1 MWHTY
6 TRDLFAKKKKKN
18 VPNTNSLF
26 KHLRFCKTEG
36 EKSVV
41 FFSTYIFT
49 SHFLNPTC
57 LLLVLLFLLT
67 HISCIQSLP
76 DPHSSTS
83 CNQDQPG
90 CRRRGVYHPRSAI
103 KTKTQKTKHYSLV
116 FFFPTIVLFPFASSH
131 IQLEKAHIAHYF
143 QIPQGIPADTTN
155 TSLSLEKRTK
165 KKKRVHL

>member
-1 MWHTY
+1 MYQTL
-6 TRDLFAKKKKKN
+6 TLCLNICVFVKQR
-18 VPNTNSLF
+18 
-26 KHLRFCKTEG
+26 G
-36 EKSVV
+36 EKVL

-83 CNQDQPG
+83 RNQDQPG

-103 KTKTQKTKHYSLV
+103 KTKTQKTKHYSLG
-116 FFFPTIVLFPFASSH
+116 FFFSNYRPVPLCKLPHSIRKGTYSSLLSNPPGHTCRYNQHFA
-131 IQLEKAHIAHYF
+131 K
-143 QIPQGIPADTTN
+143 P
-155 TSLSLEKRTK
+155 
-165 KKKRVHL
+165 